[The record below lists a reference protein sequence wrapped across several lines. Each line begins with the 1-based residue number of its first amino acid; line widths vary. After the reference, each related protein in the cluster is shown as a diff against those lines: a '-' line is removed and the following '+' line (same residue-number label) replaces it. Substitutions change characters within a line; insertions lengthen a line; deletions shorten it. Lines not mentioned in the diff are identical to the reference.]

1 MSEILNRNRR
11 DFLASSAAML
21 VAGPA
26 AFAAAARTASA
37 STDAA
42 SSKLSFGMVTYL
54 WGRDLSLPQLIHAC
68 EASGLEGVELR
79 TTHRHGVERMLNAD
93 ARREVRA
100 RFADSPL
107 AMVGIGSD
115 ERFDS
120 PDPERL
126 AAAKQATRAFLE
138 LSAAVGGSG
147 VKVKPDSFHQG
158 IARAKT
164 IEQIGRSLAELAP
177 MAADLE
183 QELRLEVH
191 GQCQDPKVI
200 QQIVEIADHP
210 AIRVCWNSNPRDLR
224 GEGLQRNYQ
233 RLRPYFGGTLHV
245 RELGDER
252 YPFVDLMELLVRDEY
267 AGMVLL
273 EAHSSPP
280 RHRVPA
286 LANQRAVMDEMSR
299 RATVVVGDAP
309 VPVVIS
315 ARRRA
320 PRQFDVRAGDEL
332 FGTVRLGSTD
342 RTPAIFPLNAPG
354 GRLVVRAFPF
364 ERRDGE
370 SVDHPHHRG
379 LWFAHGDVDGH
390 DFWHD
395 ETCRVVVR
403 KTVVD
408 GETIRFTA
416 DWLADGRHLAVE
428 SRSMRFTAT
437 PSQRRIEVDIELKP
451 VAEAM
456 TLGDTKE
463 GAFAVR
469 LAPTLRVQGPQAL
482 GRLENAEGLLDGDCW
497 GRRSRSVVAEGP
509 IDGRLVRVEVVDAE
523 RNLRHPTWWH
533 ARQYGLL
540 AANPFGRRA
549 FEGQGESGAV
559 TVTRNSPLRLRY
571 AVNLATGLGSGAED
585 V

>member
-1 MSEILNRNRR
+1 MSEILDRNRR

-26 AFAAAARTASA
+26 AFAAAARAVSA

-120 PDPERL
+120 PDPQRL
-126 AAAKQATRAFLE
+126 DAAKQATRAFLE
-138 LSAAVGGSG
+138 LSAA
-147 VKVKPDSFHQG
+147 
-158 IARAKT
+158 
-164 IEQIGRSLAELAP
+164 
-177 MAADLE
+177 DLG

-309 VPVVIS
+309 VPVVIA

-332 FGTVRLGSTD
+332 FGTVRLGSRD

-408 GETIRFTA
+408 GGTIRFTA

-482 GRLENAEGLLDGDCW
+482 GRLENAEGLIDGDCG
-497 GRRSRSVVAEGP
+497 GRRSKSIVAEGP
-509 IDGRLVRVEVVDAE
+509 IDGRLVRVEVVDADQ
-523 RNLRHPTWWH
+523 NPQHPTWWH